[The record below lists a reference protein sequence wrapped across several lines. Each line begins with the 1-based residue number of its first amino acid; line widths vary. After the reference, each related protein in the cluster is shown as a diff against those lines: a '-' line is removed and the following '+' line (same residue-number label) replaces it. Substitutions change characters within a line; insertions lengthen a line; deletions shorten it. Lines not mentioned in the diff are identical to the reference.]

1 MGITGSV
8 LIVPRQALGAWVP
21 GASPWPHSGTLSHV
35 DSGTEATH
43 TCHNPE
49 RFCHPE
55 GFLASRPRGHP
66 AAMQHRCPAHRRLP
80 CPSPHFQM
88 LWALRERITEALS
101 RDGYVYKY
109 DLSLPLDRLYD
120 LVSDLRARL
129 GLHAKHVVGYGHLGE
144 RGPRCG

>member
-1 MGITGSV
+1 MMRPPCLSAPSVLPRVPQPRPGMSPCLPWSSRTCSPPTLAWGPVMGITGSV

-66 AAMQHRCPAHRRLP
+66 AAMQHRCPAHRR
-80 CPSPHFQM
+80 
-88 LWALRERITEALS
+88 
-101 RDGYVYKY
+101 
-109 DLSLPLDRLYD
+109 
-120 LVSDLRARL
+120 
-129 GLHAKHVVGYGHLGE
+129 
-144 RGPRCG
+144 

>member
-1 MGITGSV
+1 
-8 LIVPRQALGAWVP
+8 
-21 GASPWPHSGTLSHV
+21 
-35 DSGTEATH
+35 
-43 TCHNPE
+43 
-49 RFCHPE
+49 
-55 GFLASRPRGHP
+55 
-66 AAMQHRCPAHRRLP
+66 
-80 CPSPHFQM
+80 M

-144 RGPRCG
+144 RRLRCGWGPGAGRGKGVLATRSLGPSRRRSAGSGLGWGSRRWALNAGVSRFDEGASPLPPQT

>member
-1 MGITGSV
+1 
-8 LIVPRQALGAWVP
+8 
-21 GASPWPHSGTLSHV
+21 
-35 DSGTEATH
+35 
-43 TCHNPE
+43 
-49 RFCHPE
+49 
-55 GFLASRPRGHP
+55 
-66 AAMQHRCPAHRRLP
+66 
-80 CPSPHFQM
+80 M

-144 RGPRCG
+144 RGPRCRWRPFARRGKDPRPRHAVSGAVSEAERKVWAWLGQREAGPERGGLGV